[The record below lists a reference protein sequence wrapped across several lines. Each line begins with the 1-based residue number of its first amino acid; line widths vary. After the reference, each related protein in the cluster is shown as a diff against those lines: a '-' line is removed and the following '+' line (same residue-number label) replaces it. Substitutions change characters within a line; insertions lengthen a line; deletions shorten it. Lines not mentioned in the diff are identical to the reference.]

1 MPKTTRMSNNI
12 LRVLVVYRGVA
23 LTIISHHRLLYLVN
37 KSILTTIR
45 LMKTTSHLSEQQQ
58 RLSQLSMTTMMM
70 KNTSQRNVKWS
81 IPTKILTK
89 SSLQPQQSKL
99 TAMLMV
105 TTIMMTV
112 MKTVKRMMTSTKTIP
127 KTNMVKT
134 TMVMTKT

>member
-1 MPKTTRMSNNI
+1 MSNNI

-99 TAMLMV
+99 TAMLTV

-112 MKTVKRMMTSTKTIP
+112 MKTVKRMMTSTRTIP

-134 TMVMTKT
+134 IMVMTIT

>member
-1 MPKTTRMSNNI
+1 MSNNI

>member
-1 MPKTTRMSNNI
+1 MSNNI
-12 LRVLVVYRGVA
+12 LQVLVIYRGVA
-23 LTIISHHRLLYLVN
+23 LTIISHHLLLYLVN

-45 LMKTTSHLSEQQQ
+45 LTKTTSHLSEQQQ